1 MRTVHYNR
9 SRNVGVLKV
18 AQLHCSRQHCL
29 VVERSGHSVTV
40 TVRVRA
46 REWNFPLCF
55 VCVV

>member
-1 MRTVHYNR
+1 MCTVRYNT
-9 SRNVGVLKV
+9 SCNVGALKV

-40 TVRVRA
+40 TGRVRA
-46 REWNFPLCF
+46 REWDFPLCF